1 MEPDEEKTETP
12 GEPEEESFGEM
23 FDRSFVAPTRYEPGR
38 KVSARVVKVTPEWVF
53 LDMGRKG
60 EGVLAAKELLDE
72 AGTVAVKEGDT
83 LEAYFVSADGSE
95 MLFTTRVAGGAAG
108 SAQLEDASNSGIPV
122 DGVVVKEIKG
132 GYEVRLAGGARA
144 FCPHSQMDLP
154 RSGGQE
160 EHVGKRAA
168 FRITKYGENGRNI
181 VVSRRALLEE
191 EEERKTREVMATLT
205 EGMVMTGTVTAVRE
219 FGAFVSIGPIE
230 GLLPISEIGWDRV
243 EDIQSVLSVG
253 QQVEV
258 AITRLDWANRRF
270 SFSLKKTLA
279 DPWETAVDRF
289 PAGSLPRRQG
299 CPPGRL
305 RGLRLPRRGSRR
317 PAPHIEARRGK
328 ADPERGR
335 GSPRGAGDRSEG
347 GLGRPREAS
356 RRPLPSG
363 DGEPG
368 HARRGS
374 GGLREVSRSAAR
386 RPRPSVPWGKPSRR
400 NWSGKGGNPPAAE
413 RRAARG
419 PGVPGS
425 TASGGA
431 TTASRG

>member
-1 MEPDEEKTETP
+1 MRREKTGRGKHVKPDETKTEAETA

-38 KVSARVVKVTPEWVF
+38 KASARVVKVTPEWVF
-53 LDMGRKG
+53 LDLGRKG

-72 AGTVAVKEGDT
+72 AGTVSVKEGDT

-95 MLFTTRVAGGAAG
+95 MLFTTRVAGGSAG

-132 GYEVRLAGGARA
+132 GYEIRLAGGARA

-160 EHVGKRAA
+160 ERVGKHAA
-168 FRITKYGENGRNI
+168 FRITKYGEKGRNI
-181 VVSRRALLEE
+181 VVSRRVLLEE

-205 EGMVMTGTVTAVRE
+205 EGMVMKGIVTAVRE

-230 GLLPISEIGWDRV
+230 GLIPISEIGWERV

-253 QQVEV
+253 QEVEV

-279 DPWETAVDRF
+279 DPWDTAVARF
-289 PAGSLPRRQG
+289 PAGSRHVGKVARLAAFGAFVSLGGGVDGLLHISKLGGGKRIRSAGEVLRTGQEIEVKVDSVDPVKRRVALSLPATESQDT
-299 CPPGRL
+299 PEEEAENYL
-305 RGLRLPRRGSRR
+305 KYME
-317 PAPHIEARRGK
+317 PAPA
-328 ADPERGR
+328 
-335 GSPRGAGDRSEG
+335 
-347 GLGRPREAS
+347 
-356 RRPLPSG
+356 
-363 DGEPG
+363 
-368 HARRGS
+368 
-374 GGLREVSRSAAR
+374 
-386 RPRPSVPWGKPSRR
+386 
-400 NWSGKGGNPPAAE
+400 PPAL
-413 RRAARG
+413 
-419 PGVPGS
+419 GS
-425 TASGGA
+425 LGEALKAKMGRKGK
-431 TTASRG
+431 